1 MHDGAKDQQRS
12 EQRNNHAAI
21 RHRFPGDVEFRLEF
35 IRHELVL
42 TSLQNSD
49 NTGCL
54 SLCNH
59 HIPAGMGI
67 KIESGLDGLRKCDRP
82 SLQRRKYLLCPLACP
97 SAPRFL
103 AWKFCTL
110 SLT

>member
-12 EQRNNHAAI
+12 KQRNNHAAI

-67 KIESGLDGLRKCDRP
+67 RIESAMEGVTKVCTIV
-82 SLQRRKYLLCPLACP
+82 PLASKTP
-97 SAPRFL
+97 PVDSL
-103 AWKFCTL
+103 ARL
-110 SLT
+110 